1 MGIGLILT
9 ELPVKRRPGQFPR
22 LQVHCEGDID
32 KQQLFP
38 RFGKQ
43 GNTSPRAASKAIFL
57 QPPVVPLRGLANPKK
72 RQTRFRA

>member
-9 ELPVKRRPGQFPR
+9 ELHEKRRPGQFPR

-43 GNTSPRAASKAIFL
+43 ENTSPRAASNAIL
-57 QPPVVPLRGLANPKK
+57 L
-72 RQTRFRA
+72 

>member
-1 MGIGLILT
+1 MGIALILT
-9 ELPVKRRPGQFPR
+9 ELPIKRRPSQFPR

-43 GNTSPRAASKAIFL
+43 ENTSPRAASNAIL
-57 QPPVVPLRGLANPKK
+57 LYPVESP
-72 RQTRFRA
+72 

>member
-1 MGIGLILT
+1 MGIGLIIT
-9 ELPVKRRPGQFPR
+9 ELHEKRRPGQFPR

-43 GNTSPRAASKAIFL
+43 ENTSPKAASNAIL
-57 QPPVVPLRGLANPKK
+57 L
-72 RQTRFRA
+72 